1 MLQRRDKNQVGAG
14 VTPASQSVSG
24 LFTWWRDADVAARR
38 AFVAAALGWMLD
50 SFDVMLYAI
59 VLAALIDDPA
69 LGLTTGTAGLLGSL
83 TLVAAAVGGIAFGV
97 IADRLGRKRALMA
110 AVVIYS
116 IFTAA
121 CGLAQTV
128 PQLAVFRIL
137 LGLGMGGEWAT
148 GAALVSESFPARH
161 RGKAL
166 AFVQSTWALGYG
178 LAALVNLVV
187 MPVWGWRGVFLVGVL
202 PALFTLWIRRRVE
215 EPAIWH
221 KTPAAERG
229 QLAVL
234 FAPAIARTTFF
245 ITLMNAFTLFGWW
258 GLNSWVPA
266 YLSFPDTRGGIGLSS
281 STMSL
286 FVMAMQVGMWLGY
299 VSFGFIADAIG
310 RKRAYVF
317 FLITASVL
325 LPVYGFLKV
334 PWLLL
339 LLGPLVAFF
348 GYRLLQRIRRR
359 HRRALSDSGAGD
371 RRGLLL
377 QHRPHRQ
384 RRCAVHCWDVCLS
397 AGFRGRIRGRRCRV
411 PAGGTRLDRHSG
423 DRQPRAGLK
432 FTAYR
437 ENGPA

>member
-1 MLQRRDKNQVGAG
+1 VLQRRDKNQVGDG

-24 LFTWWRDADVAARR
+24 LFTWWRDADVAAKR

-59 VLAALIDDPA
+59 VLAALIDDPS

-348 GYRLLQRIRRR
+348 GTGYYSGFGAVIVELYPTAVRATAAGFCYNTGRI
-359 HRRALSDSGAGD
+359 ASAAAPYIVGTLASAQGFGAAFAVAGAGF
-371 RRGLLL
+371 LLAAL
-377 QHRPHRQ
+377 AWIGIPET
-384 RRCAVHCWDVCLS
+384 
-397 AGFRGRIRGRRCRV
+397 GN
-411 PAGGTRLDRHSG
+411 
-423 DRQPRAGLK
+423 
-432 FTAYR
+432 R
-437 ENGPA
+437 ELI